1 MKALLN
7 LFWVFFKIGITT
19 FGGGYA
25 MIPIIKEQIVEKRN
39 WMSDDDILEIIAIS
53 ESTPGPIAINMATYI
68 GYMQKKVLGSVFATI
83 GVVVPSLIIIYIISL
98 FFDAFIANQYVA
110 YAFVGIKCAVAIL
123 IIKAGLN
130 MLKKI
135 EKKAIPILIFVCILI
150 LSICFDLFS
159 INFSSIYLILIG
171 GTIGLITNCIFNAR
185 KKVNE

>member
-68 GYMQKKVLGSVFATI
+68 GYMQKKVLGSVFATL
-83 GVVVPSLIIIYIISL
+83 GVVLPSLIIIFLISL

-110 YAFVGIKCAVAIL
+110 YAFVGIKCAVSIL

-135 EKKAIPILIFVCILI
+135 EKKTIPYIIFISILL
-150 LSICFDLFS
+150 LSIILDILS

-171 GTIGLITNCIFNAR
+171 GVIGLITNCIANAR

>member
-83 GVVVPSLIIIYIISL
+83 GVVLPSLIIIYIISL

-135 EKKAIPILIFVCILI
+135 EKKAIPIFIFVCILI
-150 LSICFDLFS
+150 LSVCFDLFS
-159 INFSSIYLILIG
+159 INFFKAFAWI
-171 GTIGLITNCIFNAR
+171 
-185 KKVNE
+185 